1 MSDRV
6 LLDTS
11 ALLYW
16 TLDPARL
23 SYSARLAVEDSS
35 MRMALSV
42 SLWEIALKVSRA
54 RLELPLELDEYVA
67 RLETVE
73 RFEILPLDVET
84 AVRGARLQ
92 WDHHDPVDRW
102 IVAHAQRLNV
112 PLLTSDAIIR
122 ACTTLALW

>member
-16 TLDPARL
+16 TLDPGRL
-23 SYSARLAVEDSS
+23 SYPARQAVEDAS

-73 RFEILPLDVET
+73 GLEFLPLDVET

-92 WDHHDPVDRW
+92 WDHRDPVDRW

-112 PLLTSDAIIR
+112 PLLTSDATIR
-122 ACTTLALW
+122 AFTTLALW

>member
-16 TLDPARL
+16 TLDPGRL
-23 SYSARLAVEDSS
+23 SYTARQAVEDAS

-42 SLWEIALKVSRA
+42 SLWEIALKASRA

-73 RFEILPLDVET
+73 RVEILPLDVET
-84 AVRGARLQ
+84 AVRGARLE
-92 WDHHDPVDRW
+92 WDHRDPVDRW

-112 PLLTSDAIIR
+112 PLLTSDATIR
-122 ACTTLALW
+122 AFTTLALW